1 MGSAHCAIAFDD
13 TVTTTFGNNLA
24 LWGTVVAIF
33 NQAFL
38 FQAITAAFG
47 NGLALWGAVV
57 AIGGDFV
64 AFQQTV
70 GTTFGN
76 GLAEHRVFG
85 FGLWGGLLGRWQCKS
100 VSGEEGK
107 GQAQQ

>member
-1 MGSAHCAIAFDD
+1 MGSAHCAVAFDD
-13 TVTTTFGNNLA
+13 TVTTTFGNYLA

-33 NQAFL
+33 NQAFF

-47 NGLALWGAVV
+47 NGLALWSAVV

-64 AFQQTV
+64 AFQQTI
-70 GTTFGN
+70 GTAFGN
-76 GLAEHRVFG
+76 GLAEHRMLG
-85 FGLWGGLLGRWQCKS
+85 FGLWCCLFGRWQGKS